1 MNEADLRASLAYL
14 PLHGLRYFAS
24 TGSTNLD
31 ALAWAEAGA
40 ADGSLVVADEQTQ
53 GRGRLERRWVT
64 LPGSGLAFSLI
75 LRPHL
80 TELPHAALISP
91 LGALAVCEALLGL
104 GLHARIKWPNDV
116 LVSGRKLCG
125 ILAESAWLADQLQAV
140 VLGIGI
146 NMAPGSLPPT
156 DQLNFPATCLEAEL
170 GREVDRVEFLGT
182 VLQEL
187 FSWRPQLGKPLFFK
201 TWQDNLAYRNEIVR
215 VEIPGGVDL
224 IGHLRGINA
233 DGSLRLIAPDGQ
245 EISVLAGD
253 VRLRPL
259 V

>member
-1 MNEADLRASLAYL
+1 MNEAHLRSSLAAL

-24 TGSTNLD
+24 TGSTNAD

-40 ADGSLVVADEQTQ
+40 ADSSLVVADEQTQ

-75 LRPHL
+75 LRPHPA
-80 TELPHAALISP
+80 ELPYAALISP
-91 LGALAVCEALLGL
+91 LGALAVCEALIGL

-125 ILAESAWLADQLQAV
+125 ILAESAWVADKLEAV

-146 NMAPGSLPPT
+146 NITPESLPPS
-156 DQLNFPATCLEAEL
+156 DQITFPATCLETEL
-170 GREVDRVEFLGT
+170 GREVDRTEILEA

-187 FSWRPQLGKPLFFK
+187 FTWRPQLGKPLFLK
-201 TWQDNLAYRNEIVR
+201 AWHDHLAYRNEIVR
-215 VEIPGGVDL
+215 VEIPGGADL
-224 IGHLRGINA
+224 VGRLRGINA
-233 DGSLRLIAPDGQ
+233 DGSLRLEAPGGQ

-253 VRLRPL
+253 VRLRPAG
-259 V
+259 